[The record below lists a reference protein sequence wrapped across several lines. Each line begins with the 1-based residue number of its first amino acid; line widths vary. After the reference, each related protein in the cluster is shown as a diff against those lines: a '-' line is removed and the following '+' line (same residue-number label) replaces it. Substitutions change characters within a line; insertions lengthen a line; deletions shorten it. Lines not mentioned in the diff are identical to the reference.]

1 MVNWYTQ
8 YIGILQ
14 LTYLRDQDVLFY
26 FTIFE
31 CLLLDY
37 WKSYGIRW
45 LSTLFCFNRSE
56 TIVVYHLCFQFYLYW
71 KCMYIIFIQQ

>member
-1 MVNWYTQ
+1 MDTANVEAVARMIFEIIKKKKKKKNFMVNWYTQ
-8 YIGILQ
+8 YIGVLQ

-37 WKSYGIRW
+37 
-45 LSTLFCFNRSE
+45 
-56 TIVVYHLCFQFYLYW
+56 
-71 KCMYIIFIQQ
+71 

>member
-8 YIGILQ
+8 YIGVLQ

-45 LSTLFCFNRSE
+45 LSTLLSLSSTHILFQQKWNNSSV
-56 TIVVYHLCFQFYLYW
+56 ILYNLCF
-71 KCMYIIFIQQ
+71 

>member
-1 MVNWYTQ
+1 MDTANVEAVARMIFEIIKKKPSNIVMVNWYTQ
-8 YIGILQ
+8 YIGVLQ

-37 WKSYGIRW
+37 
-45 LSTLFCFNRSE
+45 
-56 TIVVYHLCFQFYLYW
+56 
-71 KCMYIIFIQQ
+71 